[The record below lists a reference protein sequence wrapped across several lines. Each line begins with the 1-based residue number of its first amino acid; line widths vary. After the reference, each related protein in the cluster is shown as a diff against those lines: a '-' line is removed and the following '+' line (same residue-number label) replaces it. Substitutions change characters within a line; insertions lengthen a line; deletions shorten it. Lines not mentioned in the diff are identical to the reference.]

1 MRRREERVREE
12 RLPAEAGGWS
22 VASLGA
28 SANAVTV
35 MRRSMWALLVAG
47 PVLGVWAL
55 LSAPAVVVSASQS
68 VRQDRAGAEEGAGP
82 GGFAELFLSAY
93 LTAGEGTESV
103 LAPFLPTARDVV
115 LEADA
120 GSQTVERLAAV
131 KVRRADG
138 GGGYWSVTVAALV
151 KPASDEAPGGGR
163 GAKSGSGG
171 TGAASQAG
179 VLRYFQVP
187 VKAGKGGA
195 WSAVALPAEVGA
207 PVPSRAEALGYGSS
221 APANG
226 SDAAVQTLA
235 GFFSAFLAGAG
246 DLDRYLSPGTSLA
259 PVSPPPYGRVEVVA
273 LAETGS
279 PSGAVPDAGVMQGQ
293 ERQLLVDVA
302 ATDVQGQKRPL
313 VYAVS
318 LVARDGRWEIASV
331 EGAPVL
337 GSPGSKQ
344 EGEVQ

>member
-1 MRRREERVREE
+1 MRRRERVREE

-35 MRRSMWALLVAG
+35 MRRSMWAMLVAG

-55 LSAPAVVVSASQS
+55 LSAPAVVVSASQP
-68 VRQDRAGAEEGAGP
+68 VRQDRAGSEEGAGP

-93 LTAGEGTESV
+93 LTAGEGTEST
-103 LAPFLPTARDVV
+103 LAPFLPPARGVV

-131 KVRRADG
+131 KVRRA

-151 KPASDEAPGGGR
+151 KPASGEAPGGGR

-171 TGAASQAG
+171 TGAGAQAG

-187 VKAGKGGA
+187 VRAGKGGA

-207 PVPSRAEALGYGSS
+207 PVQRQAEALAYGPS

-279 PSGAVPDAGVMQGQ
+279 PSGAVPEAGVAQGQ
-293 ERQLLVDVA
+293 ERQLLVDVS
-302 ATDVQGQKRPL
+302 ATDVQEQKRPL

-318 LVARDGRWEIASV
+318 LVARDGRWEIAAV

>member
-1 MRRREERVREE
+1 MKHRVREE
-12 RLPAEAGGWS
+12 EQLPAEAGGWS

-28 SANAVTV
+28 TANAVTV
-35 MRRSMWALLVAG
+35 IRRLMWAMLVAG
-47 PVLGVWAL
+47 PVLGAWAL
-55 LSAPAVVVSASQS
+55 LSPPAVVVPEAQP
-68 VRQDRAGAEEGAGP
+68 VRQDRSGSEEAVGP
-82 GGFAELFLSAY
+82 SGFAELFLGAY
-93 LTAGEGTESV
+93 LTAGEGTEAS

-115 LEADA
+115 LSAEA

-131 KVRRADG
+131 KVRRAGVERD
-138 GGGYWSVTVAALV
+138 YWSVTVAAV
-151 KPASDEAPGGGR
+151 VSPVSDKARPGDQTKPISGR
-163 GAKSGSGG
+163 AEEP
-171 TGAASQAG
+171 QDG

-187 VKAGKGGA
+187 VKAGKDGA

-207 PVPSRAEALGYGSS
+207 PLPSDAVALGYGQS

-226 SDAAVQTLA
+226 SDAAAQTLT

-246 DLDRYLSPGTSLA
+246 DMDRYLAPGTPLA
-259 PVSPPPYGRVEVVA
+259 PVSPPPYQRVEVLA

-279 PSGAVPDAGVMQGQ
+279 PSDASAGSGIAQGQ
-293 ERQLLVDVA
+293 KRHLLVDVA

-318 LVARDGRWEIASV
+318 IVARDGRWEIASV

-337 GSPGSKQ
+337 GVPTSEQ
-344 EGEVQ
+344 TGEVR

>member
-1 MRRREERVREE
+1 MRRRERVREE

-35 MRRSMWALLVAG
+35 MRRSMWAMLVAG

-55 LSAPAVVVSASQS
+55 LSAPAVVVPASQP
-68 VRQDRAGAEEGAGP
+68 VRQDRAGSEDGA

-93 LTAGEGTESV
+93 LTAGEGTEAT

-115 LEADA
+115 LDADA

-131 KVRRADG
+131 KVRRA

-171 TGAASQAG
+171 TQAAAQAG

-207 PVPSRAEALGYGSS
+207 PVQTQAEVLAYGPS

-279 PSGAVPDAGVMQGQ
+279 PSGAVPDAGVTQGQ

>member
-1 MRRREERVREE
+1 M
-12 RLPAEAGGWS
+12 
-22 VASLGA
+22 ASLGA

-35 MRRSMWALLVAG
+35 VRRSMWVMLVAG

-55 LSAPAVVVSASQS
+55 LSAPAVVVSASQP
-68 VRQDRAGAEEGAGP
+68 VRQDRAGSEEGAGP

-93 LTAGEGTESV
+93 LTAGEGTEST

-131 KVRRADG
+131 KVRRA

-151 KPASDEAPGGGR
+151 KPASGEAPGGGR

-171 TGAASQAG
+171 TQAAAQAG

-195 WSAVALPAEVGA
+195 WSAVALPAEIGA
-207 PVPSRAEALGYGSS
+207 PVPSQAEALGYGPS

-279 PSGAVPDAGVMQGQ
+279 PSGAVPDAGVAQGQ

-318 LVARDGRWEIASV
+318 LVARDGRWEIAAV

>member
-1 MRRREERVREE
+1 MKRRERVQEE

-28 SANAVTV
+28 SANTVTV
-35 MRRSMWALLVAG
+35 IRRLMWAMLVAG

-55 LSAPAVVVSASQS
+55 LSPPAVVVPAAQP
-68 VRQDRAGAEEGAGP
+68 VRQDRSGWEEAAGA

-93 LTAGEGTESV
+93 LTAGDGTEV
-103 LAPFLPTARDVV
+103 LLAPFLPTARDVV
-115 LEADA
+115 LDAEA

-131 KVRRADG
+131 KVRRAG
-138 GGGYWSVTVAALV
+138 GGRGYWSVTVAAV
-151 KPASDEAPGGGR
+151 VNPVSDKARPGGAR
-163 GAKSGSGG
+163 GTKPGSG
-171 TGAASQAG
+171 QAEEPQGG

-187 VKAGKGGA
+187 VMAGKDGA

-207 PVPSRAEALGYGSS
+207 PLPSDAVALGYGQS

-226 SDAAVQTLA
+226 SDAAAQTLA

-246 DLDRYLSPGTSLA
+246 DMDRYLAPGTSLA
-259 PVSPPPYGRVEVVA
+259 PVSPPPYQRVEVFA

-279 PSGAVPDAGVMQGQ
+279 PSGATADSGIAQGQ
-293 ERQLLVDVA
+293 KRELLVDVV

-313 VYAVS
+313 AYAVS
-318 LVARDGRWEIASV
+318 IVARDGRWEIASV
-331 EGAPVL
+331 AGAPVL
-337 GSPGSKQ
+337 GSPASKQ
-344 EGEVQ
+344 TGEVQ